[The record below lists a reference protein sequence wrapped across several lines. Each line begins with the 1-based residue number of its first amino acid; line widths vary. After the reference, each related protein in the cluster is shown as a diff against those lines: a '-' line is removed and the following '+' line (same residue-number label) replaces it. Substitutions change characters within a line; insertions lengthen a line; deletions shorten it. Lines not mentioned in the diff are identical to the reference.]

1 MKKTVRIFVII
12 AMFFMAT
19 LMTGC
24 SLDEYKEIDEKYT
37 VRFVDEEGNIIKSI
51 TKLVG
56 EQFLE
61 TEVPAFPEKVGR
73 IGAWTIEGNEDFD
86 YKAIQSNTIIEATYT
101 FIKYQVVFKDYDGTV
116 LETQMV
122 EYSSGAVLPTDPTRT
137 GYTFTGWDKDFSY
150 ITDDLEVT
158 AQYNINKYEVV
169 FKDHDGTELDKQEIE
184 YLGSAVAPANPTREG
199 YTFKGWDKAFD
210 SITGDLEVVAQY
222 EINKYTVVFKDH
234 DGTELSKQEVEY
246 LSDAVA
252 PADPTRT
259 GYTFKGWDKA
269 FTAIK
274 ADLEVVAQYEINKY
288 TVVFKDHDGTE
299 LSKQEVEYL
308 SDAVA
313 PADPT
318 RTGYTFKGWDK
329 AFTAI
334 SADLEVVAQYEIN
347 KYAVVFKDYDGTIL
361 SEQEVEYLSAALAP
375 ADPTR
380 TGYTFKGWDKAF
392 DSITENLVVTAT
404 YEIKKYT
411 VVFKIDGKVVSSATL
426 EYGATIT
433 APEVQ
438 EIEEYTFSGWTPE
451 VAETVP
457 AHDVVYEGSY
467 IPDIMAEH
475 IANKMVESMETLTEQ
490 NLEAQIKAAN
500 ELVSD
505 LGGTVIWTPQNTI
518 VSIDQNG
525 NVTYVYPQTA
535 TEVIIEATVSYD
547 REIDSTA
554 YRTFT
559 VTIYPL
565 KSATD
570 ENTKVTVENMTN
582 GSQLTVSE
590 VTDTS
595 NIVVENGE
603 KEVLVAYDI
612 NVTENGQKVKGNYIV
627 KLPAP
632 ENTNAPYY
640 IYHIAEGQELE
651 LVATVNEL
659 TNGYIV
665 FETTHFSVYA
675 IAVDKEVEGG
685 EQLFES
691 GTKVIIAAVRKS
703 GNYFLMSSDLGTSS
717 TKRYTAVDSKSTEL
731 ASIAKSA
738 ENQVWEIEY
747 SNGNYYL
754 KSHDGKYVTWTSGNS
769 GNLESEGKAL
779 KITKNENGTYT
790 ISFLDGDNN
799 TRILSLNN
807 TTGNN
812 YFAFYTG
819 TQVNEVSIILSSNV
833 SELTDKQ
840 KLESDVSNVSLPET
854 TTDNLTLPAEGSYGT
869 TISWVSSNEEVISN
883 AGVVVRG
890 EEDVEVTLTATF
902 TLGIESE
909 EIEYTV
915 KVLAD
920 EQTTENPEEGGNSE
934 STIEILATFS
944 LGADGS
950 ASHNDGS
957 EQKTYSQTVD
967 GYTLKITDG
976 SKMYTGARDAKGNS
990 CLKFGTS
997 SAIGSMK
1004 FIVPDD
1010 VTEVVI
1016 YVAKYK
1022 AKTSKITVNDKPY
1035 TLTNSSDNGEY
1046 DEITIDITSN
1056 KTVTFTTV
1064 SGGVRCMVNTIVF
1077 KGTKSS
1083 N

>member
-101 FIKYQVVFKDYDGTV
+101 FIKYQVVFKDYDGTT

-137 GYTFTGWDKDFSY
+137 GYTFAGWDKDFSY

-169 FKDHDGTELDKQEIE
+169 FKDHDGKELDKQEIE

-269 FTAIK
+269 FTAI
-274 ADLEVVAQYEINKY
+274 
-288 TVVFKDHDGTE
+288 
-299 LSKQEVEYL
+299 
-308 SDAVA
+308 
-313 PADPT
+313 
-318 RTGYTFKGWDK
+318 
-329 AFTAI
+329 
-334 SADLEVVAQYEIN
+334 SADLEVTAQYSIN
-347 KYAVVFKDYDGTIL
+347 KYA
-361 SEQEVEYLSAALAP
+361 
-375 ADPTR
+375 
-380 TGYTFKGWDKAF
+380 
-392 DSITENLVVTAT
+392 
-404 YEIKKYT
+404 

-547 REIDSTA
+547 GDIDSTA

-559 VTIYPL
+559 VKIYPL

-612 NVTENGQKVKGNYIV
+612 NVTENGQKVEGNYIV

-640 IYHIAEGQELE
+640 IYHIAEGQEPA
-651 LVATVNEL
+651 LVATVEEL
-659 TNGYIV
+659 TGGYIV

-675 IAVDKEVEGG
+675 IVVDKEVEGD
-685 EQLFES
+685 EPTQETTES
-691 GTKVIIAAVRKS
+691 LNIFGKTGTLASESLSISWEGTNIKFVTEKSSSQTPIRTSDADHFRVYQGTKTTISCVDGSVITKVVITTTESSYAKALVDFTVTGGKATADGIIVTIEAESNATAIVISADAQWRLSKIEVTYGGQSGSTPEQPTHEHTACPECAKCTAADCNGTDADKCQGHEVEPEHEHTACPECGKCT
-703 GNYFLMSSDLGTSS
+703 SSDCDGAESEKCPGHEQTEQPAELKTSY
-717 TKRYTAVDSKSTEL
+717 TFANYTAGTQYAKNEEHVLDSDVTITTTEAHFTSELRLYSSDTHNGYAIIKVNGKIEKFGFNAGNKADTLNVYGST
-731 ASIAKSA
+731 
-738 ENQVWEIEY
+738 
-747 SNGNYYL
+747 
-754 KSHDGKYVTWTSGNS
+754 DGITWT
-769 GNLESEGKAL
+769 LIEG
-779 KITKNENGTYT
+779 
-790 ISFLDGDNN
+790 
-799 TRILSLNN
+799 
-807 TTGNN
+807 
-812 YFAFYTG
+812 
-819 TQVNEVSIILSSNV
+819 VSIIS
-833 SELTDKQ
+833 TYKD
-840 KLESDVSNVSLPET
+840 
-854 TTDNLTLPAEGSYGT
+854 Y
-869 TISWVSSNEEVISN
+869 EVDMSN
-883 AGVVVRG
+883 ASYTYLKLDVAGSNQVRLKSM
-890 EEDVEVTLTATF
+890 TITF
-902 TLGIESE
+902 E
-909 EIEYTV
+909 
-915 KVLAD
+915 K
-920 EQTTENPEEGGNSE
+920 NN
-934 STIEILATFS
+934 
-944 LGADGS
+944 
-950 ASHNDGS
+950 
-957 EQKTYSQTVD
+957 
-967 GYTLKITDG
+967 
-976 SKMYTGARDAKGNS
+976 
-990 CLKFGTS
+990 
-997 SAIGSMK
+997 
-1004 FIVPDD
+1004 
-1010 VTEVVI
+1010 
-1016 YVAKYK
+1016 
-1022 AKTSKITVNDKPY
+1022 
-1035 TLTNSSDNGEY
+1035 
-1046 DEITIDITSN
+1046 
-1056 KTVTFTTV
+1056 
-1064 SGGVRCMVNTIVF
+1064 
-1077 KGTKSS
+1077 
-1083 N
+1083 